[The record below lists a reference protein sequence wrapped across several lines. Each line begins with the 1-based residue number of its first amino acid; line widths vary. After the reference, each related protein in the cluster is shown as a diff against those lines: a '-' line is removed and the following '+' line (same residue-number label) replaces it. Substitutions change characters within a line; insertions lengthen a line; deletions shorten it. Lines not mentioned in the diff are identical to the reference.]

1 VRTEEIEYE
10 ADGRTMIGHLVVGGD
25 DDGARPGILVA
36 HEGPGLDTHARDV
49 ADRLAELGY
58 AVFALDYVGGGQPL
72 PGEQLMEVLGPLMGE
87 PMRIRQLAQAGLD
100 VLLAQPE
107 VDASRIVTMGFCF
120 GGTLVLE
127 LARGGADVLAT
138 IGFHS
143 GLGTAHPEDATN
155 IRGQVLVL
163 IGADDPIIP
172 PEQRSEFETEMRAG
186 GVDWRMELYGGV
198 GHSFTNPAASELGMP
213 GIEYHEPSDRRSWAS
228 MLELLGE
235 TIPLS

>member
-1 VRTEEIEYE
+1 MRTEEIEYE
-10 ADGRTMIGHLVVGGD
+10 ADGRTMIGHLVVGDGD
-25 DDGARPGILVA
+25 GPRPGILVA
-36 HEGPGLDTHARDV
+36 HEGPGLDVHAREV
-49 ADRLAELGY
+49 ADRLAALGY
-58 AVFALDYVGGGQPL
+58 AVFALDYVGGGKPL
-72 PGEQLMEVLGPLMGE
+72 PGDQLMEVLGPLMGE
-87 PMRIRQLAQAGLD
+87 PHRIRELARAGLD

-107 VDASRIVTMGFCF
+107 VDGSRIVTMGFCF

-143 GLGTAHPEDATN
+143 GLGTAHPEDAAN

-172 PEQRSEFETEMRAG
+172 PEQRAEFEAEMRAG
-186 GVDWRMELYGGV
+186 GVDWRMELYGGA
-198 GHSFTNPAASELGMP
+198 GHSFTNPAASDLGMP

-228 MLELLGE
+228 MLAVLEA
-235 TIPLS
+235 TVPLT